1 MGLYTKIS
9 DKLGDSFS
17 LFDIMRVLEMNEDE
31 IHEARNI
38 CQQFYQMGFIKRISK
53 NMYKKAK

>member
-1 MGLYTKIS
+1 MGLYTKIA
-9 DKLGDSFS
+9 DKLGETFS

-53 NMYKKAK
+53 NMYKKSK